1 MRKKIVI
8 TGGLGYIG
16 TELCKLYS
24 GVSWH
29 HKITVIDNR
38 FISERVNQIRNW
50 NMEFIQG
57 DILDKDIIQKHFKDA
72 DVVHHLAGVTA
83 VPKTKS
89 ESSEAIDK
97 KIKEVGE
104 IGTQNILDVISD
116 NCKII
121 FPSTHVV
128 YEGINEVKKDWEA
141 LDRKKIFN
149 AQTNLI
155 KEFNSHIPQAF
166 GNFIPNYK
174 NIASVGQYF
183 HSSGLKPK
191 TRLLIEDRIKGLV
204 ISHPRAIKEDKMK
217 PLDNLTYNTFVS
229 KFNDTYK
236 ETLLKEQRE
245 LLTNFITSFSDNG
258 LGLKMFMNEELGRL
272 KEECDQL
279 SEGKWADKIRLVKQR
294 IEEFK
299 NKPLTEEV
307 VKDVFHIQQLLSEIK

>member
-1 MRKKIVI
+1 MKHNKKRN
-8 TGGLGYIG
+8 TAF
-16 TELCKLYS
+16 LY
-24 GVSWH
+24 
-29 HKITVIDNR
+29 
-38 FISERVNQIRNW
+38 EC
-50 NMEFIQG
+50 
-57 DILDKDIIQKHFKDA
+57 L
-72 DVVHHLAGVTA
+72 
-83 VPKTKS
+83 
-89 ESSEAIDK
+89 
-97 KIKEVGE
+97 IKEMTKAVVRGE
-104 IGTQNILDVISD
+104 LQKKQQIVETLKRFFSKGKPLYNDLQLYKQLMEPQKLDESLGLRYM
-116 NCKII
+116 K
-121 FPSTHVV
+121 
-128 YEGINEVKKDWEA
+128 EVKEDWEA
-141 LDRKKIFN
+141 LDRKEIFN
-149 AQTNLI
+149 EQTNLI
-155 KEFNSHIPQAF
+155 KEFNKNLPEAF

-174 NIASVGQYF
+174 SIATVGQYF
-183 HSSGLKPK
+183 HSNGLKAK
-191 TRLLIEDRIKGLV
+191 TRLLIEEKVKGLV